1 MIKQYILWNWG
12 MILILAAFAVSLKET
27 VFLDKT
33 TIRRMYI
40 LIVAVFLLSLVVFA
54 EFYLT
59 DLGGHAKARLVL
71 MAVRYSATPFILA
84 MVIFTLVKELRW
96 FIFLPAIGLAVINV
110 LSIFNGLVFS
120 IGADGVFRR
129 GPLGYLPFIMVGLYC
144 VFLIY
149 ILIKRSNKQV
159 LEIIP
164 IAFLGFSFASGLVLP
179 FIYGRDY
186 SRIFCTTIAI
196 ALYVY
201 YVFSI
206 LKLTKVDA
214 LTGLLNRQAYYADIS
229 SDPEEIT
236 AVVSVDMNG
245 LKAINDNGG
254 HKAGDEALT
263 ALAMCILRA
272 RKRNQL
278 CYRLGG
284 DEFVIICRE
293 TSQAEMLQLVENL
306 KNQVAETK
314 YSCSVG
320 CSHLDDG
327 AASVDDL
334 LQRSDSMMYAEK
346 AAYYRST
353 GRDRRRR
360 REPSAEGR

>member
-59 DLGGHAKARLVL
+59 DLGGHANARLVL
-71 MAVRYSATPFILA
+71 MAIRYSATPFILA

-96 FIFLPAIGLAVINV
+96 FIFLPAMGLAVINV

-120 IGADGVFRR
+120 IGDDGVFRR

-236 AVVSVDMNG
+236 AVVSIDMNG

-254 HKAGDEALT
+254 HKAGDQALT

-284 DEFVIICRE
+284 DEFVIICRK

-306 KNQVAETK
+306 KKQVAETK

-346 AAYYRST
+346 AAYYRNS
-353 GRDRRRR
+353 GRDRRHR
-360 REPSAEGR
+360 REPSAEG